1 MYIHMFRLYLY
12 VSVQQTS
19 KDPFD
24 DYNIIIIQNI
34 VILGVGNTINTLYCV
49 IPLYN
54 THYYFEETE
63 N

>member
-1 MYIHMFRLYLY
+1 MFIYICFVYTY
-12 VSVQQTS
+12 VSVQTS

-24 DYNIIIIQNI
+24 DYNIIIIQNT

-49 IPLYN
+49 ILLYN